1 MSPHV
6 VLATLARLGGRV
18 EPTFVLGCQPAT
30 LEEGMTLSPPVSA
43 AVDGA
48 VEMCIELVARNSRTS
63 RKGDIFMIRRVVV
76 LFILGGVAA
85 LVYQSLPDIVR
96 YMRIRKM

>member
-1 MSPHV
+1 MDAHTMSPHV

-30 LEEGMTLSPPVSA
+30 LEEGMTLSPPVAA

-48 VEMCIELVARNSRTS
+48 VDMCIELVAAHSRTS
-63 RKGDIFMIRRVVV
+63 WKGDICHDPTCGRAPGTRRHRR
-76 LFILGGVAA
+76 A
-85 LVYQSLPDIVR
+85 
-96 YMRIRKM
+96 